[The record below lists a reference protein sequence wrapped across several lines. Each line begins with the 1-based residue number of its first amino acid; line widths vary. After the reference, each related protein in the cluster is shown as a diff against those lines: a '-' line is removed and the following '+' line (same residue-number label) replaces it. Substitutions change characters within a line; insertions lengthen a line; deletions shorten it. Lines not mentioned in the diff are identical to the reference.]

1 MMPGLDPNPI
11 YDETAWRH
19 GFAPMPDPE
28 RLPGD
33 RDELVRVVYTGH
45 GIGHAYR
52 DDFRVVPL

>member
-1 MMPGLDPNPI
+1 MSESPI
-11 YDETAWRH
+11 YDETAWQH

-33 RDELVRVVYTGH
+33 RDDLVRIVYTGH
-45 GIGHAYR
+45 GIGHTYR